1 MTMKRTILFLVV
13 AMALFSCAPTPQDV
27 ADAEATSS
35 ESRQGELDAI
45 QAREQKIKMDAI
57 QVQEAERAQEIKD
70 AGLENA
76 KKIYSAIIYWGGI
89 TLVIVLMYVIVS
101 VGKGL
106 NIAIEGAAHAI
117 ARAAIVK
124 ANLIYLDPKT
134 GQFPQLLE
142 YLGDGNY
149 SLTDM
154 NDHSTLLLNTHN
166 EPDKIA
172 VRGAL
177 AVRHALVMSNAASR
191 SKDPT
196 GVAMVQPL
204 IIDQVLEDE

>member
-1 MTMKRTILFLVV
+1 MKIKRIILFILVV
-13 AMALFSCAPTPQDV
+13 MALFGCAPTPQDV

-76 KKIYSAIIYWGGI
+76 KTIYGAIIYWGGI
-89 TLVIVLMYVIVS
+89 TMTIVLMYIIVS
-101 VGKGL
+101 VGRGL
-106 NIAIEGAAHAI
+106 NTAIEGAAQAI

-142 YLGDGNY
+142 YLGDGKY

-154 NDHSTLLLNTHN
+154 NDHSTLLLDTRN
-166 EPDKIA
+166 EPDKVA

-177 AVRHALVMSNAASR
+177 AVRHALVMSNAASK

-196 GVAMVQPL
+196 GVAMVQPM